1 LGELLQCFL
10 VFSAHRLLREHRTPC
25 FPREGP
31 LTRQASNPW
40 VISASFFCHAGYSIR
55 HPLRL
60 GGGADLSGS

>member
-40 VISASFFCHAGYSIR
+40 VISASFFCHAG
-55 HPLRL
+55 
-60 GGGADLSGS
+60 